1 MSIWKL
7 RTNSL
12 KIVSDNK
19 LQEVEFIAELR
30 ELEHV
35 ILAEQER
42 LEHINHEKS
51 RLQNELIETERL
63 ILLWERKI
71 QLARETIAAVDSE
84 VGQGEIKSMRSEI
97 HRMELK
103 FKELMLAQEALMK
116 EMEYSGPGLR
126 INYFLYLK
134 FKYKSYCKQYYLIR
148 QY

>member
-1 MSIWKL
+1 MSISKL

-12 KIVSDNK
+12 KIISDNK

-116 EMEYSGPGLR
+116 EMEYSGPWLR
-126 INYFLYLK
+126 INYFLDYK
-134 FKYKSYCKQYYLIR
+134 FK
-148 QY
+148 